1 MWRKGEERIE
11 RDALGE
17 VAVPAWAYWGA
28 QTQRAVANFPVSGER
43 IPVGLVR
50 ALGLVKR
57 AAAVANRDLGE
68 LPADLADAVAVA
80 AAEVAAGRW
89 DEHFPVDV
97 FQTGSGT
104 SWHMNAN
111 EVIAN
116 RACELLGAPLG
127 RRAPVHPNDHVNRG
141 QSSNDVIPTAI
152 QLANRRAA
160 AGLADE
166 LGRLAAALEAKS
178 AQFADVIK
186 LGRTHLQDAVPMTL
200 GQEVSGWAAQVAA
213 GRDRI
218 VGTFP
223 RLEELPIGGTAVGT
237 GLGAHPGFAPR
248 VVALLAEATGLPLRI
263 SPNRFAALAAR
274 DPQVEFMGAANSVA
288 VALARIAHDLRL
300 LASGPRGGLG
310 EIVLPALQP
319 GSSMMPGKVNPVI
332 PEMVA
337 QVAARVMGQQ
347 VTVAVAGQA
356 GPLQLNTMLPLIARE
371 VLTAC
376 SLLENACRLLRERC
390 IEGLVADAGRC
401 AAAVAG
407 SLALATPLAARVGYD
422 RAAAIAHRAW
432 REGRTV
438 RDVAVAE
445 GAVTAEEAD
454 LLFDPRR
461 LLGPPS

>member
-1 MWRKGEERIE
+1 MDGERLE
-11 RDALGE
+11 RDSLGE

-28 QTQRAVANFPVSGER
+28 QTQRAVTNFAVSGER
-43 IPVGLVR
+43 IPTGLIR
-50 ALGLVKR
+50 ALGLIKQ
-57 AAAVANRDLGE
+57 AAAGVNRDLGL
-68 LPADLADAVAVA
+68 LPAGLADAIATA

-89 DEHFPVDV
+89 DRHFPVDV

-104 SWHMNAN
+104 SWNMNAN

-116 RACELLGAPLG
+116 RACELLGRPLG
-127 RRAPVHPNDHVNRG
+127 QRDPVHPNDHVNCG
-141 QSSNDVIPTAI
+141 QSSNDVVPTAI
-152 QLANRRAA
+152 QLAHRLAA
-160 AGLADE
+160 AGLAAE
-166 LGRLAAALEAKS
+166 LGRLADALAARA
-178 AQFADVIK
+178 ADFADIIK

-218 VGTFP
+218 GACLP

-237 GLGAHPGFAPR
+237 GLGTHPGFAAR
-248 VVALLAEATGLPLRI
+248 VVAALAEATGLPLREA
-263 SPNRFAALAAR
+263 PNRFAALAAR

-288 VALARIAHDLRL
+288 VSLARIAFDLRL

-310 EIVLPALQP
+310 ELILPALQP
-319 GSSMMPGKVNPVI
+319 GSSLMPGKVNPVI

-347 VTVAVAGQA
+347 VTVSLAGQA
-356 GPLQLNTMLPLIARE
+356 GPLELNTMLPLIAHE
-371 VLTAC
+371 VLAAC
-376 SLLENACRLLRERC
+376 ALLENACRLLHERC
-390 IEGLVADAGRC
+390 VAGLSADAARC

-407 SLALATPLAARVGYD
+407 SLALATPLAARIGYD

-438 RDVAVAE
+438 RDVAVEE
-445 GAVTAEEAD
+445 GAVPAAEAE
-454 LLFDPRR
+454 LFFAPRR
-461 LLGPPS
+461 LLGPTS